1 MSPVPTDTEIA
12 AACAVVDTNNPAS
25 ENNNVLAG
33 SQLDKTSL
41 KQGPG
46 TYTDHINTRYSVV
59 IVNNLLVGGGQIF
72 TKSVLE

>member
-12 AACAVVDTNNPAS
+12 AACAVVDTKNPS
-25 ENNNVLAG
+25 DNNNVLAG

-46 TYTDHINTRYSVV
+46 TYTDHINNSQYSVVTV
-59 IVNNLLVGGGQIF
+59 IVNNLLVGGKYLPSQ
-72 TKSVLE
+72 S